1 MTWFRR
7 GATSL
12 YHSGSFESHSR
23 IEDSPFRGPVFSRGL
38 DSFISPHLPKNL
50 KLWHNVSKNQGGDI
64 MDKLSRA
71 EQLEQKRTYWKQL
84 IDSWQET
91 GLKARA
97 STADNII

>member
-1 MTWFRR
+1 
-7 GATSL
+7 
-12 YHSGSFESHSR
+12 
-23 IEDSPFRGPVFSRGL
+23 
-38 DSFISPHLPKNL
+38 
-50 KLWHNVSKNQGGDI
+50 